1 MTTYKKQCNKMKG
14 VYLKWE
20 NTNVFPE
27 YKYNSGPIVS
37 SKILRRAKK
46 IVIEILK
53 NERNKIENG
62 FKLLTRRYKDKYI
75 EITYDY
81 EAAYRRVKS
90 TKLCPANDDC
100 HGESDDSGIWIC
112 KNKIDYPELVG
123 TILHE
128 ALHYF
133 AYFNN
138 KEICEKD
145 EHYVMR
151 ALGDDC

>member
-1 MTTYKKQCNKMKG
+1 MISDY
-14 VYLKWE
+14 
-20 NTNVFPE
+20 
-27 YKYNSGPIVS
+27 
-37 SKILRRAKK
+37 
-46 IVIEILK
+46 
-53 NERNKIENG
+53 
-62 FKLLTRRYKDKYI
+62 KYI

-81 EAAYRRVKS
+81 EAAYRRVRS
-90 TKLCPANDDC
+90 TKLCPMNDDC
-100 HGESDDSGIWIC
+100 HGESDESGIWIC

>member
-1 MTTYKKQCNKMKG
+1 MTYKKRCNKMKG
-14 VYLKWE
+14 VYLKWKD
-20 NTNVFPE
+20 NCVFPE

-37 SKILRRAKK
+37 NKILKRAKK
-46 IVIEILK
+46 IVIEILT
-53 NERNKIENG
+53 NEKDKIEKA
-62 FKLLTRRYKDKYI
+62 FKSLTKRYKDKYI

-81 EAAYRRVKS
+81 EAAYRRVRS
-90 TKLCPANDDC
+90 TKLCPASEDC
-100 HGESDDSGIWIC
+100 YGESDESGIWIC
-112 KNKIDYPELVG
+112 KNKIDYAELVG

-151 ALGDDC
+151 ILGDDC

>member
-1 MTTYKKQCNKMKG
+1 MTYKKRCNKMKG
-14 VYLKWE
+14 VYLKW
-20 NTNVFPE
+20 NDNCVFPE

-37 SKILRRAKK
+37 NKILKRAKE
-46 IVIEILK
+46 IVIEILT
-53 NERNKIENG
+53 NEKDKIEKA
-62 FKLLTRRYKDKYI
+62 FKSLTKRYKDKYI

-81 EAAYRRVKS
+81 EAAYRRVRS
-90 TKLCPANDDC
+90 TKLCPASEDC
-100 HGESDDSGIWIC
+100 YGESDESGIWIC
-112 KNKIDYPELVG
+112 KNKIDYAELVG

-151 ALGDDC
+151 ILGDDC

>member
-1 MTTYKKQCNKMKG
+1 MSYKKECDSIKG
-14 VYLKWE
+14 VYLTW
-20 NTNVFPE
+20 NNDRVFPE

-37 SKILRRAKK
+37 NKILERAKK
-46 IVIEILK
+46 IVINILT
-53 NERNKIENG
+53 NEQTKIEKA

-75 EITYDY
+75 EISYDY
-81 EAAYRRVKS
+81 DAAYRRVRS
-90 TKLCPANDDC
+90 TKLCPASDDC
-100 HGESDDSGIWIC
+100 YGESDESGIWIC

>member
-1 MTTYKKQCNKMKG
+1 MTYKKRCNKMKG
-14 VYLKWE
+14 VYLKWKD
-20 NTNVFPE
+20 NCVFPE

-37 SKILRRAKK
+37 NKILKRAKE
-46 IVIEILK
+46 IVIEILT
-53 NERNKIENG
+53 NEKDKIEKA
-62 FKLLTRRYKDKYI
+62 FKSLTKRYKDKYI

-81 EAAYRRVKS
+81 EAAYRRVRS
-90 TKLCPANDDC
+90 TKLCPASDYC
-100 HGESDDSGIWIC
+100 YGESDESGIWIC
-112 KNKIDYPELVG
+112 KNKIDYAELVG

-151 ALGDDC
+151 ILGDDC

>member
-1 MTTYKKQCNKMKG
+1 MKG
-14 VYLKWE
+14 VYLKW
-20 NTNVFPE
+20 NDNCVFPE

-37 SKILRRAKK
+37 NKILKRAKK
-46 IVIEILK
+46 IVIEILT
-53 NERNKIENG
+53 NEKDKIEKA
-62 FKLLTRRYKDKYI
+62 FKSLTKRYKDKYI

-81 EAAYRRVKS
+81 EAAYRRVRS
-90 TKLCPANDDC
+90 TKLCPASDYC
-100 HGESDDSGIWIC
+100 YGESDESGIWIC
-112 KNKIDYPELVG
+112 KNKIDYAELVG

-133 AYFNN
+133 AYFNK

-151 ALGDDC
+151 ILGDDC